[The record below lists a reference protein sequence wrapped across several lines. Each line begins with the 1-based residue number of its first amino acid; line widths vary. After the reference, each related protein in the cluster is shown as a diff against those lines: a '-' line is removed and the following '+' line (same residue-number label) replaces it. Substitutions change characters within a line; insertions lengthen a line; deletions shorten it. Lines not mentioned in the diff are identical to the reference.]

1 MLTSALYLEQ
11 LITRWSRKY
20 VCNVKRLNWL
30 CLKSTFYSLMPT
42 KRSNVLFECVCVCV
56 TFLWTPETKALSFFF
71 YFCKMAFVTLVKLMI
86 FKETIAFRWPLIRKK
101 QRQNSHNVPK
111 RLFLYINLF
120 CSSLKFAIF
129 RVQPEF

>member
-1 MLTSALYLEQ
+1 M
-11 LITRWSRKY
+11 
-20 VCNVKRLNWL
+20 
-30 CLKSTFYSLMPT
+30 
-42 KRSNVLFECVCVCV
+42 CVCV

-101 QRQNSHNVPK
+101 QRQNLHNVPK

-120 CSSLKFAIF
+120 CSSLQFAILGSNQSF
-129 RVQPEF
+129 KSKTPLIWQLFYQTLGISKKITLRIYPLTTNSGLCWKNNW